1 MTLEDPSSAPQF
13 GDDEE
18 ELPRASRRR
27 LRVDLTLGAALLV
40 AVLVVGRAMAGH
52 GGKPDARPSPSV
64 ERSPAA
70 TSTAP
75 VPALP
80 PSPSDVPVTRGN
92 GAVDLVPALPRRT
105 ADNPAACPIEE
116 CVTED
121 AVPPGVLDAVGT
133 VFPHGEALFKISV
146 KLPGRP
152 WNGALWFRQV
162 NLLVNGEQLLLEIY
176 APGPSDDVASGTS
189 RDGLVYYR
197 AAFGQYVVALQID
210 PGAGGTL
217 AKLRALA
224 HDERLVAP

>member
-1 MTLEDPSSAPQF
+1 MTVEDPSSAPQF
-13 GDDEE
+13 DDDEE
-18 ELPRASRRR
+18 ELPRGSRRR
-27 LRVDLTLGAALLV
+27 LRLDLLLGAA
-40 AVLVVGRAMAGH
+40 VLVGVLLVGRAMTGH
-52 GGKPDARPSPSV
+52 GGKPSTRPTPPV
-64 ERSPAA
+64 TESPAA

-75 VPALP
+75 APARP
-80 PSPSDVPVTRGN
+80 PSPSEVPITRGN

-105 ADNPAACPIEE
+105 ADNPAACPIEQ
-116 CVTED
+116 CLTED
-121 AVPPGVLDAVGT
+121 AVPAGVLDAVGT
-133 VFPHGEALFKISV
+133 VFPHGDTLFKISV

-176 APGPSDDVASGTS
+176 VPGPNDDVASGTTQ
-189 RDGLVYYR
+189 DGLVYYH